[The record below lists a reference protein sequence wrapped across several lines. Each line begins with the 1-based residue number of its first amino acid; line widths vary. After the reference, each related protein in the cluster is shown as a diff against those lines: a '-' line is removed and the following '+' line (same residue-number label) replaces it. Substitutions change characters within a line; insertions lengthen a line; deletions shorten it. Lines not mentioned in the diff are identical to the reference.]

1 MDKRQ
6 ANLFSWMLVHGHQ
19 DDVQGRFDIWAS
31 FVSKD
36 VEQVVQ
42 DALDDEGPV
51 EIVQAGDKN
60 LGLRWIS
67 GHLKHPAGV
76 AVSEKFPAF
85 AVVVIFCFFRSFRLD

>member
-1 MDKRQ
+1 
-6 ANLFSWMLVHGHQ
+6 MLVHGHQ
-19 DDVQGRFDIWAS
+19 DDVQGRLDIWAS

-76 AVSEKFPAF
+76 AVSEKFDQETLLGRKAF
-85 AVVVIFCFFRSFRLD
+85 PMTCHD